1 MIDSMTRERIAI
13 YNNGPETPYIM
24 VPLDQ
29 LEAIE
34 SILDENQISYWV
46 DSHAVSL
53 NGKPEI
59 VVINLGRAAISTQIQ
74 QLLDAAN

>member
-1 MIDSMTRERIAI
+1 MTRERIAI
-13 YNNGPETPYIM
+13 YNNGTETPYIM